1 MLWLLWLLCLP
12 GCDMRATAELPGA
25 DGGTERRIGEEL
37 DRLRGGLSKTES
49 GYIKT
54 SATPGPQGTT
64 ILMAAVEDA
73 YPGSGV
79 WRAVFYDGQSWGTH
93 GQKPLAELVRARGW
107 LAAPPPELIAIVD
120 AALFEGM
127 GGFSEAAVEQAGG
140 GLRLTGKIVSF
151 PAATRAVVVE
161 IPAEG
166 KERVSFP

>member
-73 YPGSGV
+73 YPAAGSGGPCSMTD
-79 WRAVFYDGQSWGTH
+79 R
-93 GQKPLAELVRARGW
+93 
-107 LAAPPPELIAIVD
+107 
-120 AALFEGM
+120 
-127 GGFSEAAVEQAGG
+127 AGG
-140 GLRLTGKIVSF
+140 RTGRS
-151 PAATRAVVVE
+151 RSRSLC
-161 IPAEG
+161 G
-166 KERVSFP
+166 RGGGWQRRRRS